1 MEQKIKEIVKKIYNI
16 ENVNPNGFRY
26 KLVKSLREK
35 CDGNQEGKKLL
46 EELVEHLMCLAV
58 MKKRENIYKYK
69 TYKQLCFI
77 LTNIFEDV
85 GLPIN
90 VEDLFNFGRENQN
103 AINNIII
110 QLGRWNVRSNFIPY
124 YWRMCKLRCFHGIGK
139 KSVMN
144 VFYFYIHGT
153 LPEINNN
160 FGPEYPH
167 SLSPPRSDN
176 NQIRDSRKD
185 ILIRQLQSS
194 VEMLSIENRSLR
206 GSEENIECTICLES
220 EGTLVPTTCGHK
232 FHTNCLMEWLSTHD
246 TCPVCRHDLVTT

>member
-16 ENVNPNGFRY
+16 ENVNRNGFRY

-35 CDGNQEGKKLL
+35 CEGNQEGKRLL

-58 MKKRENIYKYK
+58 MKKRENFYKYK

-77 LTNIFEDV
+77 LTNVFEDV

-90 VEDLFNFGRENQN
+90 VEDLFNFGRQDQN
-103 AINNIII
+103 TINNIIL
-110 QLGRWNVRSNFIPY
+110 QLGRWNVSSSFIPY
-124 YWRMCKLRCFHGIGK
+124 CWRMCKLRCFNGIGK

-232 FHTNCLMEWLSTHD
+232 FHTNCLIEWLSTHD
-246 TCPVCRHDLVTT
+246 TCPVCRHDLVST